1 MQQLAQSA
9 FQQALASELPA
20 AFSPVVLNDDMH
32 NRVFNRFWQ
41 AANAPSSH
49 KAKRGLQKY
58 FREIENFCNLNP
70 EARLAAVSG
79 LSILNE

>member
-1 MQQLAQSA
+1 MKGYLVKRAMKSGRNWKTRY
-9 FQQALASELPA
+9 F
-20 AFSPVVLNDDMH
+20 VLNDDMH